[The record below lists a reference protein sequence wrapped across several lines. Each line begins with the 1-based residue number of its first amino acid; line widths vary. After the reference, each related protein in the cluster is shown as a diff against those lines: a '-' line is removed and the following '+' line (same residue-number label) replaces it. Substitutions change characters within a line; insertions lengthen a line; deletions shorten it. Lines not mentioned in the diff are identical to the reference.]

1 MTSGPQA
8 VNILLHTNDAGLGA
22 VARHAR
28 YLARVRQVVA
38 GAAPASAAAHIHV
51 AAIDARRLLLHTD
64 SAGWATRLR
73 YAEPAIRRAL
83 AQRLRLHT
91 DTIVTRV
98 RPELAQPERACV
110 KREISSANREHM
122 RRVAEHIDH
131 PELAQT
137 LLRLARQ
144 GDAEMPSQAAAT
156 GRALT

>member
-1 MTSGPQA
+1 MTTGPQA
-8 VNILLHTNDAGLGA
+8 VNILLHANDAELGA

-38 GAAPASAAAHIHV
+38 DAAPSGAAAHIHV
-51 AAIDARRLLLHTD
+51 AAVDAKRLLVHTD

-73 YAEPAIRRAL
+73 YADPAIRRAL

-98 RPELAQPERACV
+98 RPDLARPERVCV
-110 KREISSANREHM
+110 QREISSANREHM

-131 PELAQT
+131 PELART

-144 GDAEMPSQAAAT
+144 GDGDAPSQAAAT